1 MHMHCFTL
9 YHYYT
14 KNHAILIAR
23 NWNFRTTVS
32 RELVIFNHIGVR
44 GGGGQEG
51 AAAPQF
57 NQKY

>member
-1 MHMHCFTL
+1 MHMHCL

-14 KNHAILIAR
+14 KNHTISIAR

-32 RELVIFNHIGVR
+32 RELVIFNHIGVQGGEEGR
-44 GGGGQEG
+44 GW
-51 AAAPQF
+51 AAAQF